1 MTELVQLGEEASGD
15 LERPEVEEEAG
26 GGLVLN
32 FLLPGPPGAAAAA
45 AAGRRL
51 VPLEARVEA
60 REDRHRS
67 RKT

>member
-45 AAGRRL
+45 AGRRL

-60 REDRHRS
+60 PEDRHRS